1 MDTEDSRDREKRVA
15 EPEDVSCDVAIAGC
29 GVAGL
34 YAALT
39 LPREAKILMLSKG
52 AVDECDSML
61 AQGGICVQHD
71 DNDFDAFF
79 EDTLR
84 AGHYENRRESVRIMI
99 EESRPVIRDLIRLG
113 VEFDRTPDGE
123 LAFTREGAHS
133 RPRILFHEDVTGK
146 EITTKLL
153 AQVRKLP
160 NVQIFEHTC
169 MVDLIESKDAT
180 GASFCSGLVALRQD
194 GSSVRIHAH
203 HTLLATGGIGGLF
216 EHSTNFPLLT
226 GDGVRIA
233 KEHGVAL
240 EHTDYIQIHPT
251 SLYTGK
257 PGRSFLISESCRGEG
272 AVLLNA
278 KGERFTDELQPRDV
292 VSAAIFDQM
301 KKEGSSHVWLSFA
314 AIPTNVILHHFK
326 HIYEHCL
333 EEGYDIT
340 KEPIP
345 VVPAQHYFMGGIHVD
360 EDSETTM
367 PHLYA
372 AGETSCNGVHGKN
385 RLASN
390 SLLESLVFAAR
401 AARKMARD
409 QKAFGAWSGAAQQR
423 KAPERKRMEYEDLE
437 PLSSDE
443 MPEMPPLRPR
453 PLTQSYQKGHTM
465 DSSFLGT
472 MIDNHIREALAEDMP
487 YGDVSTESVMPRARR
502 ARVQLICKQDGIL
515 AGIDIYFRV
524 FKLLDPSA
532 VMLSRAGDGDEVVP
546 GQVIAE
552 VEADVRALLSGER
565 TALNY
570 LQRMSGIATY
580 THEMVQALQ
589 QAGAKVTLVDTR
601 KTTPGLRYFEKM
613 AVRIGGGTNHRFG
626 LSDAVMLKDN
636 HIAAAGGIKQ
646 AVAAARRRMPFIYRI
661 EVEVENLK
669 MVQEALDAHAD
680 VIMLDNMSH
689 DEMKQAIALIDHRA
703 LTECSGNI
711 TLENAPQMADLG
723 IDYISS
729 GALTHSAGILDLSNK
744 NLTMLE

>member
-1 MDTEDSRDREKRVA
+1 MDEAASDTQTDRCEDLA
-15 EPEDVSCDVAIAGC
+15 CDVAIAGC

-39 LPREAKILMLSKG
+39 LPREARVVMLSKG
-52 AVDECDSML
+52 ALDECDSML

-71 DNDFDAFF
+71 DGDFESFF
-79 EDTLR
+79 EDTMR

-99 EESRPVIRDLIRLG
+99 HDSRPVIHELIRLG
-113 VEFDRTPDGE
+113 VRFDRTPDGK

-133 RPRILFHEDVTGK
+133 RPRILFHEDITGK

-153 AQVRKLP
+153 AHVQQLP
-160 NVQIFEHTC
+160 NVKIFEHAE
-169 MVDLIESKDAT
+169 MVDLIEGTDGS
-180 GASFCSGLVALRQD
+180 GADVCQGIVALRPD
-194 GSSVRIHAH
+194 GSTMRIHAS
-203 HTLLATGGIGGLF
+203 HTILATGGIGGLF
-216 EHSTNFPLLT
+216 AHSTNYPLLT

-251 SLYTGK
+251 SLYTGR

-272 AVLLNA
+272 AVLLDA
-278 KGERFTDELQPRDV
+278 QGRRFCDELQPRDV
-292 VSAAIFDQM
+292 VSNAIYAQM
-301 KKEGSSHVWLSFA
+301 KKEGTDHVRLSFA
-314 AIPTNVILHHFK
+314 AIPDKVILHHFR

-333 EEGYDIT
+333 AEGYDIT

-367 PHLYA
+367 PHLFA

-401 AARKMARD
+401 AARKIARD
-409 QKAFGAWSGAAQQR
+409 QKAFGSWKGAW
-423 KAPERKRMEYEDLE
+423 KEPERTTVDNDMMEPAFSEE
-437 PLSSDE
+437 TAVPA
-443 MPEMPPLRPR
+443 PLRER
-453 PLTQSYQKGHTM
+453 PLTASYQKGHMM
-465 DSSFLGT
+465 DTSSLG
-472 MIDNHIREALAEDMP
+472 MMVDDHIREALAEDMP

-502 ARVQLICKQDGIL
+502 ARVQLICKQEGIL

-532 VMLSRAGDGDEVVP
+532 TIASRAGDGDEVHP
-546 GQVIAE
+546 GEVIAE
-552 VEADVRALLSGER
+552 VEADVRTLLSGER

-580 THEMVQALQ
+580 THEMAQALAK
-589 QAGAKVTLVDTR
+589 AGAHATLVDTR
-601 KTTPGLRYFEKM
+601 KTTPGMRYFEKM

-636 HIAAAGGIKQ
+636 HIAAAGGVRQ
-646 AVAAARRRMPFIYRI
+646 AVAAARRRMPFIYR
-661 EVEVENLK
+661 VEVEAETLA
-669 MVQEALDAHAD
+669 MVQEALDAKAD

-689 DEMKQAIALIDHRA
+689 DEMKEAVKLIGTRA

-711 TLENAPQMADLG
+711 TLENAPEIADLG
-723 IDYISS
+723 IDFVSS

>member
-1 MDTEDSRDREKRVA
+1 METEETIEAARTA
-15 EPEDVSCDVAIAGC
+15 EPQDESCDVAIAGC

-34 YAALT
+34 FCALT
-39 LPREAKILMLSKG
+39 LPVSARIVMLSKG
-52 AVDECDSML
+52 TLEECDSML

-71 DNDFDAFF
+71 DNDYKAFF

-84 AGHYENRRESVRIMI
+84 AGHYENRRESVKIMI
-99 EESRPVIRDLIRLG
+99 QESRPTIKRLIDYG
-113 VEFDRTPDGE
+113 VEFARTSDGS

-133 RPRILFHEDVTGK
+133 RPRILFHADITGK

-153 AQVRKLP
+153 AQVKKLK
-160 NVQIFEHTC
+160 NVEILENTE
-169 MVDLIESKDAT
+169 MVDLIERKVQNGTPYCA
-180 GASFCSGLVALRQD
+180 GIVAVRRDGTVLRL
-194 GSSVRIHAH
+194 HAH

-216 EHSTNFPLLT
+216 THSTNYPLLT

-251 SLYTGK
+251 SLWTTK

-272 AVLLNA
+272 AVLLNG
-278 KGERFTDELQPRDV
+278 KMERFTDELQPRDV
-292 VSAAIFDQM
+292 VSAAIHEEM
-301 KKEGSSHVWLSFA
+301 KKEGTNHVWLSFKN
-314 AIPTNVILHHFK
+314 IDEQTIRHHFK
-326 HIYEHCL
+326 HIYERCL

-345 VVPAQHYFMGGIHVD
+345 VVPAQHYFMGGIHVG

-367 PHLYA
+367 NHLFA

-390 SLLESLVFAAR
+390 SLLESLVFSAR
-401 AARKMARD
+401 AAKRMISD
-409 QKAFGAWSGAAQQR
+409 QKEFGSW
-423 KAPERKRMEYEDLE
+423 MLE
-437 PLSSDE
+437 PKKTAPAAPTRRIEMDE
-443 MPEMPPLRPR
+443 TMKHPAVGEPR
-453 PLTQSYQKGHTM
+453 PLTPSYQKGHSM
-465 DSSFLGT
+465 DTSSLGL

-487 YGDVSTESVMPRARR
+487 YGDVSTEAVMPRARR
-502 ARVQLICKQDGIL
+502 ARVQLICKQQGIL

-524 FKLLDPSA
+524 YKLLDASA
-532 VMLSRAGDGDEVVP
+532 VMVARAGDGDEVMP

-580 THEMVQALQ
+580 THEMAQALQ
-589 QAGAKVTLVDTR
+589 QAGAKATLVDTR
-601 KTTPGLRYFEKM
+601 KTTPGMRYFEKM

-636 HIAAAGGIKQ
+636 HIAAAGGIRQ
-646 AVAAARRRMPFIYRI
+646 AVAAAKRRSPFIYRI
-661 EVEVENLK
+661 EVECETIAQVK
-669 MVQEALDAHAD
+669 EAVAAHAD
-680 VIMLDNMSH
+680 VIMLDNMTH
-689 DEMKQAIALIDHRA
+689 KQMKEAIKIIDGRA